1 MSDYHITT
9 NMSWSRTQNDLAYT
23 FQQWGVRDWDTDY
36 PRGARL
42 EGFNQSLADRTVTLK
57 YTKDGQKFVLSM
69 GKQARAIDNLRV
81 LYIAVEAIRMNER
94 RGIGELL
101 ASVYL
106 QLAAGVS
113 GKRSPYEI
121 LGLAQGLPLTVY
133 EAMYK
138 DLVRKNHPDVGGSEE
153 KMVELNNA
161 IGLIKE
167 ELK

>member
-1 MSDYHITT
+1 
-9 NMSWSRTQNDLAYT
+9 MSWSRTQNDLAYT
-23 FQQWGVRDWDTDY
+23 FQQWGVKDWDTDY

-42 EGFNQSLADRTVTLK
+42 EGFNQSVEDRTVTLK

-81 LYIAVEAIRMNER
+81 LYIAMEAIRMNER

-106 QLAAGVS
+106 QLAAGAS
-113 GKRSPYEI
+113 GKKSPYEV
-121 LGLAQGLPLTVY
+121 LGLGEGLPLIVY

-138 DLVRKNHPDVGGSEE
+138 SLALKYHPDRNKDPDAEI
-153 KMVELNNA
+153 KMAELNEA
-161 IGLIKE
+161 LE
-167 ELK
+167 EIRKL

>member
-1 MSDYHITT
+1 MRDYTLTT
-9 NMSWSRTQNDLAYT
+9 QKSWSATNNELDLE
-23 FQQWGVRDWDTDY
+23 FSKWGVTEWETNY

-42 EGFNQSLADRTVTLK
+42 TGYNQSIEDRTVTLRYK
-57 YTKDGQKFVLSM
+57 KDGREVNLSM
-69 GKQARAIDNLRV
+69 GKQSRAVDNLRV
-81 LYIAVEAIRMNER
+81 LYIVINSIRMNER
-94 RGIGELL
+94 RGIGEVMES
-101 ASVYL
+101 AYL
-106 QLAAGVS
+106 HLSS
-113 GKRSPYEI
+113 GAEYKKTPYEV